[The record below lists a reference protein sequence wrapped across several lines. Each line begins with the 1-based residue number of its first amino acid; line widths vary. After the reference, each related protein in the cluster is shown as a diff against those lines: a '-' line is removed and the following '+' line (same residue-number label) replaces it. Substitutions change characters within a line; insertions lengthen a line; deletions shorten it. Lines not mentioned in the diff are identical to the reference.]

1 MSYIEANDQNFA
13 EIVEKSD
20 IPVIVD
26 FWAPWCAPCR
36 MLAPTF
42 EKLANEYE
50 GKVKFVKVN
59 VDENPTTAIKY
70 MVQWIPTVMIF
81 KEGKPYKTMVWVKPE
96 DEYKAEL
103 NALIWENTNNQSTEN
118 KGESKSDSSSDGEI
132 LNINGPEEFTKAL
145 EENKDKLII
154 ADFWAPW
161 CGPCRMLAPTL
172 EKLAQDY
179 AWKIKVIKVNVDE
192 PVNQPLAM
200 QFQVSSI
207 PTIAFIKWNDQ
218 IEVTVGA
225 LPYEA
230 LKDIIEKKLNS

>member
-42 EKLANEYE
+42 EKLANEYQ

-70 MVQWIPTVMIF
+70 MVQGIPTVMIF
-81 KEGKPYKTMVWVKPE
+81 KDGKPVKTLVGVKPE
-96 DEYKAEL
+96 QEYKAEL
-103 NALIWENTNNQSTEN
+103 DALIGEKSENQ
-118 KGESKSDSSSDGEI
+118 
-132 LNINGPEEFTKAL
+132 EEKK
-145 EENKDKLII
+145 EENKAEGGVINVNGPAEFENALKDNEDRLII

-161 CGPCRMLAPTL
+161 CGPCKMVAPTL
-172 EKLAQDY
+172 EQIAKDY
-179 AWKIKVIKVNVDE
+179 TGKVAVVKVNVDE
-192 PVNQPLAM
+192 PANQPLAM
-200 QFQVSSI
+200 QFQVQSI
-207 PTIAFIKWNDQ
+207 PTIAFIQKDKP

-230 LKDIIEKKLNS
+230 FKDIIEKKLNS

>member
-1 MSYIEANDQNFA
+1 MSYIEANDQNFS

-20 IPVIVD
+20 VPVIVD

-42 EKLANEYE
+42 EKLSDEYE

-103 NALIWENTNNQSTEN
+103 DSLLGEKKEENQQPEN
-118 KGESKSDSSSDGEI
+118 KTTSGDSEI
-132 LNINGPEEFTKAL
+132 ININGPEEFTKAL

-172 EKLAQDY
+172 EQLAKDY
-179 AWKIKVIKVNVDE
+179 AGKVRIVKVNVDE
-192 PVNQPLAM
+192 PANQPLAM

-207 PTIAFIKWNDQ
+207 PTIAFIQWDNQ

-225 LPYEA
+225 LPYET
-230 LKDIIEKKLNS
+230 LKDIIEKKLNK

>member
-1 MSYIEANDQNFA
+1 MAYIEANDQNFA

-20 IPVIVD
+20 VPVIVD

-50 GKVKFVKVN
+50 WKVKFVKVN

-70 MVQWIPTVMIF
+70 MVQGIPTVIIF
-81 KEGKPYKTMVWVKPE
+81 KDGKPIKTLVGVKPE
-96 DEYKAEL
+96 AEYKAEL
-103 NALIWENTNNQSTEN
+103 DALLGN
-118 KGESKSDSSSDGEI
+118 KPQESKTESSEEWI
-132 LNINGPEEFTKAL
+132 ININGPEEFEQAL
-145 EENKDKLII
+145 KNNEDKLII

-172 EKLAQDY
+172 EKIAQDY
-179 AWKIKVIKVNVDE
+179 KDKVVVLKVNVDE

-200 QFQVSSI
+200 QFQVQSI
-207 PTIAFIKWNDQ
+207 PTIAFIQKDKP

-230 LKDIIEKKLNS
+230 FKEIIDKKLNQ

>member
-1 MSYIEANDQNFA
+1 MSYIEATDQNFA
-13 EIVEKSD
+13 EIVEQSEQ
-20 IPVIVD
+20 PVVVD

-42 EKLANEYE
+42 EKLSDEYE
-50 GKVKFVKVN
+50 GKIKFVKVN

-70 MVQWIPTVMIF
+70 MVQGIPTVMIF
-81 KEGKPYKTMVWVKPE
+81 KEGKPFKTLVWVKPE
-96 DEYKAEL
+96 EEYKREFDSL
-103 NALIWENTNNQSTEN
+103 LGVNTEN
-118 KGESKSDSSSDGEI
+118 SNESNTASEGWI
-132 LNINGPEEFTKAL
+132 INVNGSQEFEKAL
-145 EENKDKLII
+145 KDNEDKLII

-172 EKLAQDY
+172 ERIAEDY
-179 AWKIKVIKVNVDE
+179 KDKVVVVKVNVDE
-192 PVNQPLAM
+192 PTNQSLAM
-200 QFQVSSI
+200 QFQVQSI
-207 PTIAFIKWNDQ
+207 PTIAFIQKDKP

>member
-1 MSYIEANDQNFA
+1 MSYIEANDQNFS

-42 EKLANEYE
+42 EKLAEEYA

-70 MVQWIPTVMIF
+70 MVQGIPTVMIF

-103 NALIWENTNNQSTEN
+103 NTLLGEKSQQEN
-118 KGESKSDSSSDGEI
+118 KEEESNSSDADI
-132 LNINGPEEFTKAL
+132 LNVNGSEEFAKAL

-172 EKLAQDY
+172 EQLAKDY
-179 AWKIKVIKVNVDE
+179 AGKVKIVKVNVDE
-192 PVNQPLAM
+192 PTNQPLAM

-225 LPYEA
+225 LPYET
-230 LKDIIEKKLNS
+230 LKEIVEKKLNS

>member
-1 MSYIEANDQNFA
+1 MSYIEANDQNFS

-20 IPVIVD
+20 VPVIVD

-42 EKLANEYE
+42 EKLSDEYE

-81 KEGKPYKTMVWVKPE
+81 KEGKPYKTMVWVKLE

-103 NALIWENTNNQSTEN
+103 DSLLGEKKEENQQSEN
-118 KGESKSDSSSDGEI
+118 KTTSGDSEI
-132 LNINGPEEFTKAL
+132 INVNGPEEFTKAL

-172 EKLAQDY
+172 EQLAKDY
-179 AWKIKVIKVNVDE
+179 AGKVRIVKVNVDE
-192 PVNQPLAM
+192 PANQPLAM

-207 PTIAFIKWNDQ
+207 PTIAFIQWDNQ

-225 LPYEA
+225 LPYET
-230 LKDIIEKKLNS
+230 LKDIIEKKLNK